1 MNEQTKIREWYLS
14 AYPEDELGNEINP
27 NATFNDVFEWL
38 DNYKDIYE
46 LIGVHDSLVRERIF
60 SALSEV
66 MNCDYD
72 YIYDQWLKSA

>member
-38 DNYKDIYE
+38 DNYREVYE
-46 LIGVHDSLVRERIF
+46 LIWVNDSIVRENVF
-60 SALSEV
+60 SKLSEI
-66 MNCDYD
+66 MDCPYQ
-72 YIYDQWLKSA
+72 YIYDQWLRSA

>member
-27 NATFNDVFEWL
+27 NATFNDVFECL
-38 DNYKDIYE
+38 DNYRDVYE

-60 SALSEV
+60 EALSEI

-72 YIYDQWLKSA
+72 YIYDQWLRSA

>member
-14 AYPEDELGNEINP
+14 AYPEDELGNEINH

-60 SALSEV
+60 EALSEI

-72 YIYDQWLKSA
+72 YIYDQWLRSA